1 MLNRFFSIP
10 TKYFLLLGI
19 GLYLILH
26 LPFVNLP
33 PTGNHVW
40 RQSNSLAIAKN
51 YYEDGLNIIEPKI
64 DKRYDG
70 SGVTGT
76 NFPLY
81 EWVLA
86 VNYKIWGFSHAVHR
100 MYAMLITFLCFLLVY
115 LNFKSVNV
123 QTGRLAAWIF
133 LFNPLVF
140 YYGFSALPDMMA
152 ILLVLAANYY
162 IIAIVK
168 NNSVFAKIALP
179 ICISLGLLIK
189 FTFIAWLAIPFLVL
203 HSKKVKPQLPILIM
217 LGLPAMIPVFM
228 WYRYANQLTALAQG
242 NVEFVYYARMLSTFE
257 GWSNLFT
264 NLLSAVPE
272 LFFGYPGLILLLL
285 GFIFGVA
292 RPNKGKIQWIYWVGA
307 LAMAITYLV
316 SASHNLIDHDYY
328 FLPLLGLLLV
338 VLSRLPKKAFSV
350 SLMLML
356 LMPVWSAARI
366 IPANWVGVDSETLQV
381 EKEWLAHR
389 LEASDRVICGTDPSS
404 CYLFYMLGVKGYPYL
419 ALGELEEVKD
429 GQVIIDSYI
438 NQGAKYLITNQSMDL
453 ENDGLKKYFAQVE
466 PFGTDFWLITL
477 KPKK

>member
-1 MLNRFFSIP
+1 M
-10 TKYFLLLGI
+10 LGI

-168 NNSVFAKIALP
+168 K
-179 ICISLGLLIK
+179 
-189 FTFIAWLAIPFLVL
+189 
-203 HSKKVKPQLPILIM
+203 
-217 LGLPAMIPVFM
+217 
-228 WYRYANQLTALAQG
+228 
-242 NVEFVYYARMLSTFE
+242 
-257 GWSNLFT
+257 
-264 NLLSAVPE
+264 
-272 LFFGYPGLILLLL
+272 
-285 GFIFGVA
+285 
-292 RPNKGKIQWIYWVGA
+292 
-307 LAMAITYLV
+307 
-316 SASHNLIDHDYY
+316 
-328 FLPLLGLLLV
+328 
-338 VLSRLPKKAFSV
+338 
-350 SLMLML
+350 
-356 LMPVWSAARI
+356 
-366 IPANWVGVDSETLQV
+366 
-381 EKEWLAHR
+381 
-389 LEASDRVICGTDPSS
+389 
-404 CYLFYMLGVKGYPYL
+404 
-419 ALGELEEVKD
+419 
-429 GQVIIDSYI
+429 
-438 NQGAKYLITNQSMDL
+438 
-453 ENDGLKKYFAQVE
+453 
-466 PFGTDFWLITL
+466 
-477 KPKK
+477 